1 MNRISQIGGN
11 SGLNWLKVSVAII
24 ILAAI
29 VLLIVFLGRKNNV
42 SESFQD
48 ISDEEYN
55 NLEDETPEVVPSSSS
70 NEQHTES
77 LAKLAPQASEPIGTN
92 EIFKPVDNGNDN
104 NPTGLNG
111 NQLPKDCYPKDQL
124 TPSELL
130 PGDANS
136 KWAEVNP
143 VGQGDLKDQNF
154 LNAGHHLGVNTVGQT
169 LRNSNLQLR
178 SEPPNPQ
185 HKVSPWM
192 QTTIEP
198 DTNRRPMEI
207 GGCE

>member
-1 MNRISQIGGN
+1 MNYLPKTLGN
-11 SGLNWLKVSVAII
+11 TNWSWLKIVGVII
-24 ILAAI
+24 VLAAI
-29 VLLIVFLGRKNNV
+29 ILLIVFLGKKNDI
-42 SESFQD
+42 SESFQGH
-48 ISDEEYN
+48 SQEE
-55 NLEDETPEVVPSSSS
+55 DVM
-70 NEQHTES
+70 EQKEPVLTSENVLTDDNTDS
-77 LAKLAPQASEPIGTN
+77 MDKLAPQASEPIGTN
-92 EIFKPVDNGNDN
+92 EIFKPVNNGDDN
-104 NPTGLNG
+104 NPVGLEG

-130 PGDANS
+130 PGDPNT
-136 KWAEVNP
+136 KWAQVNP
-143 VGQGDLKDQNF
+143 SGQGDLKDQNF
-154 LNAGHHLGVNTVGQT
+154 LNAGHHLGVNTVGQS

-185 HKVSPWM
+185 VKVSPWM

>member
-111 NQLPKDCYPKDQL
+111 NQLII
-124 TPSELL
+124 
-130 PGDANS
+130 
-136 KWAEVNP
+136 VNYFY
-143 VGQGDLKDQNF
+143 N
-154 LNAGHHLGVNTVGQT
+154 
-169 LRNSNLQLR
+169 
-178 SEPPNPQ
+178 
-185 HKVSPWM
+185 
-192 QTTIEP
+192 I
-198 DTNRRPMEI
+198 
-207 GGCE
+207 